1 MNMDLIWIIL
11 MYVLGGAVLLAILG
25 VLFWPG
31 KRSDPG
37 ALTLRRVVATRVI
50 GQLTVGFGILGAVA
64 SVGKTLWSPE
74 TRVEL
79 PGVTPFPEVVG
90 ADGVRIL
97 WGGFDHAAFTMEGT
111 DFWGRFWLAMDAA
124 LIAALFVTAGFAV
137 IRICD
142 ALLAGTP
149 FQTRVVRW
157 LRITAWVSLG
167 AGLGAQLANYFA
179 RLLIAGQLEGA
190 LPTHVLNAE
199 NSGALSGQF
208 LASSQAFTP
217 DFWPV
222 GLWLVLL
229 ALSAAFGIGARL
241 QRDNR
246 GLRREV
252 EGLV

>member
-1 MNMDLIWIIL
+1 MIWMIL
-11 MYVLGGAVLLAILG
+11 MYVLTAAVLLTILG

-31 KRSDPG
+31 KRSDPD
-37 ALTLRRVVATRVI
+37 ALTLRRVVVTRVI
-50 GQLTVGFGILGAVA
+50 GQLTVGFALLGAVA
-64 SVGKTLWSPE
+64 GVGRTLWLSE

-79 PGVTPFPEVVG
+79 PGSTSFPEIDAG
-90 ADGVRIL
+90 AGVNGLRIL
-97 WGGFDHAAFTMEGT
+97 WGGFDHASFTMEGV
-111 DFWGRFWLAMDAA
+111 DLWGRFWLAVDGA

-137 IRICD
+137 VRICD

-149 FQTRVVRW
+149 FQVRVVRW

-179 RLLIAGQLEGA
+179 RHLIAGQLEDA
-190 LPTHVLNAE
+190 LPGRVLNAE
-199 NSGALSGQF
+199 NPGTLSGQF

-229 ALSAAFGIGARL
+229 ALAAVFGIGARL
-241 QRDNR
+241 QRENR